1 MTISQKDLE
10 KIARLAYLDT
20 ASSDTKELTREIS
33 AIMDFVDQLRS
44 VDTQNVA
51 PLFHPFATHQRLRP
65 DAVTEEDCVAELEA
79 MAPLFED
86 NLYLVPKVIESDK

>member
-20 ASSDTKELTREIS
+20 ESSTTSHLAQEVS
-33 AIMDFVDQLRS
+33 AIMDFVYQLRS
-44 VDTQNVA
+44 VDTHNVE
-51 PLFHPFATHQRLRP
+51 PLFHPFALHQRLRT
-65 DAVTEEDCVAELEA
+65 DVVTEAECIKELEA

-86 NLYLVPKVIESDK
+86 GLYLVPKVIESDK